1 MYIELCLYI
10 TFKKGDGK
18 LGCTDINE
26 CLADELNDCPSRTN
40 CINTD
45 GDYNCQCKTPEYESN
60 SCSTER
66 IFKKLS
72 TYIM

>member
-1 MYIELCLYI
+1 M
-10 TFKKGDGK
+10 
-18 LGCTDINE
+18 GCTDINE

-60 SCSTER
+60 SWSTER
-66 IFKKLS
+66 IYKKLN
-72 TYIM
+72 I